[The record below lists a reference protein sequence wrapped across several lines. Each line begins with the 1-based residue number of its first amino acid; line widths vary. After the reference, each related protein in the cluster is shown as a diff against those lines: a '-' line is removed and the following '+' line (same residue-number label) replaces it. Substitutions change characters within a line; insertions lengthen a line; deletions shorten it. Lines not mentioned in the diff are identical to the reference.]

1 MFCPYCG
8 FDVGE
13 SDACSRCGTL
23 QGSDALTGWRP
34 DPTARHEGRYYTAGR
49 PTDRVR
55 DGKRESTDS
64 AGGQLLPRYTT
75 LPASAG
81 ARSAWLGT
89 GGAVAVIVAVAAVV
103 WGVLLPGPH
112 RNSPE
117 ESYLSSL
124 RDGGFTGQFNSE
136 ANALAHGR
144 QVCKQLEEG
153 GPQQGLPADKL
164 AVDAFCPQFNG
175 GFRILETANA
185 PGTFVLT
192 DSSANEYTKAINS
205 DGKTCAGAGGYS
217 DVGPQMQ
224 VIVRN
229 GKGEILAVTALGT
242 GTGNAASCRF
252 SFGFPIT
259 EGQDRYVVSVG
270 HRGDFSYSFVQLQQG
285 IEIQLGH

>member
-185 PGTFVLT
+185 TGTFVLT
-192 DSSANEYTKAINS
+192 DSSANEYTKAVLVRLPHHRGPGS
-205 DGKTCAGAGGYS
+205 LRG
-217 DVGPQMQ
+217 VGRAPRRLQLLL
-224 VIVRN
+224 RPTP
-229 GKGEILAVTALGT
+229 A
-242 GTGNAASCRF
+242 
-252 SFGFPIT
+252 
-259 EGQDRYVVSVG
+259 G
-270 HRGDFSYSFVQLQQG
+270 HRDSARALSRSVWLAAGVR
-285 IEIQLGH
+285 